1 MPKLDVQLDFD
12 AIRNRI
18 EIFKRIH
25 STSFWAELVNVN
37 VDVVVKIHG
46 KEQQKPSLEYVV
58 AVALATGKSVDYF
71 LWGHDRNTV

>member
-12 AIRNRI
+12 AIRDRI

-25 STSFWAELVNVN
+25 TTSFWAELVNVSPALI
-37 VDVVVKIHG
+37 VKIHG
-46 KEQQKPSLEYVV
+46 KEQQNPSLEYVV

-71 LWGHDRNTV
+71 LWGHD